1 MTKEKLIVD
10 LCNDGIIQPDQAL
23 KMLATSIGLTDEEA
37 ESFISKISMH
47 FKDRTGI
54 ARWTEWDD
62 ENIVTMYGEGYLPK
76 DIAKRLGR
84 TVAAINQRI
93 FILRRGGHN
102 LPTRRPKLL
111 GNSYAHKEVL

>member
-23 KMLATSIGLTDEEA
+23 KMLASSIGLTDEEA
-37 ESFISKISMH
+37 ESFLSKISMH

-62 ENIVTMYGEGYLPK
+62 ENIVTMYGDYHSESDGGLMELISLSPDGIQTTTCK
-76 DIAKRLGR
+76 SSE
-84 TVAAINQRI
+84 
-93 FILRRGGHN
+93 RGPRQAGGTMGLWHTPN
-102 LPTRRPKLL
+102 C
-111 GNSYAHKEVL
+111 E